1 MIAWSVHDGAIAMT
15 DTSGKNAKSLIRS
28 ATAREAAQARWDDR
42 GRSIRYS
49 IDEGVL
55 EFAGMTF
62 RCAVLDDESRVIS
75 GTEFMRVMGIYRS
88 GALST
93 RRSEDDGF
101 YVPLHLAFKNLR
113 PFLLED
119 EELVESLREPIRYR
133 DQKGSI
139 GEGIPGQVLRRICSV
154 WVRAHGAGVLGP
166 SQEKVAEKAQTLLDA
181 LADVAI
187 IALIDEAT
195 GYQKRRAQNELQRIL
210 AAYILPELLPWQ
222 RRFPLSYYE
231 QLHRV
236 MGWRFDA
243 SSTARSA
250 YIGKLTN
257 KLIYDK
263 LPPGVLEE
271 LRRRNPTDPVTRRR
285 RHKHHQLLT
294 NDVGNPHLHNQI
306 TAVTT
311 LFRAT
316 PEGNWRFFE
325 TLFNNAFPPP
335 QGDLFAKLE
344 LEKLQQ
350 E

>member
-1 MIAWSVHDGAIAMT
+1 MARKADR
-15 DTSGKNAKSLIRS
+15 NS
-28 ATAREAAQARWDDR
+28 ACLTPSDRARAAAQARWADR
-42 GRSIRYS
+42 DGSIRYA
-49 IDEGVL
+49 IDEGIL

-93 RRSEDDGF
+93 RRSDDDGF

-119 EELVESLREPIRYR
+119 EELVDSLREPIRYR

-139 GEGIPGQVLRRICSV
+139 GDAIPGQVLRRICSV
-154 WVRAHGAGVLGP
+154 WVRAHQADVLGP
-166 SQEKVAEKAQTLLDA
+166 SQEKIARKAQTLLDA

-195 GYQKRRAQNELQRIL
+195 GYQKRRAHNELQKIL
-210 AAYILPELLPWQ
+210 AAYISPELLPWQ

-236 MGWRFDA
+236 MGWPFDA
-243 SSTARSA
+243 SSTSRSA

-257 KLIYDK
+257 RLIYDK
-263 LPPGVLEE
+263 LPPGVLEG
-271 LRRRNPTDPVTRRR
+271 LRRRNPTDPVTKRR

-316 PEGNWRFFE
+316 PDGNWRFFE
-325 TLFNNAFPPP
+325 TLFNHAYPPP
-335 QGDLFAKLE
+335 QGDLFATLE
-344 LEKLQQ
+344 LEKLQRG
-350 E
+350 

>member
-1 MIAWSVHDGAIAMT
+1 MASSPDPKQSRALVR
-15 DTSGKNAKSLIRS
+15 SGNAR
-28 ATAREAAQARWDDR
+28 AAAQARWADG
-42 GRSIRYS
+42 GRAIRHS

-93 RRSEDDGF
+93 RRSEEDGF

-113 PFLLED
+113 PFILED
-119 EELVESLREPIRYR
+119 RELVESLREPIRYR

-139 GEGIPGQVLRRICSV
+139 SEGIPGQVLRRICSV
-154 WVRAHGAGVLGP
+154 WVRAHTAGVLGP
-166 SQEKVAEKAQTLLDA
+166 SQEKVADKAQVLLDA

-195 GYQKRRAQNELQRIL
+195 GYQKRRAHNALHVIL
-210 AAYILPELLPWQ
+210 SAYISPELMPWQ
-222 RRFPLSYYE
+222 SRFPISYYE
-231 QLHRV
+231 QLYRV
-236 MGWRFDA
+236 MGWPFDA

-263 LPPGVLEE
+263 LPPGVLPE

-316 PEGNWRFFE
+316 PDGNWRFFE
-325 TLFNNAFPPP
+325 ILFNQAFPPP

-344 LEKLQQ
+344 LEKLRV